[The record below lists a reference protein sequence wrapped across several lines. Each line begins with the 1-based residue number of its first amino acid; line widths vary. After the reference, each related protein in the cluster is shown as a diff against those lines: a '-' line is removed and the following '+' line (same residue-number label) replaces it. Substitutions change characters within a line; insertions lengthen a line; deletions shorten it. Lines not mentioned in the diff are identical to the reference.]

1 MVIGLFENARYQ
13 RGHTKLQR
21 GDVLV
26 LCTDGITESMD
37 TLQEE
42 YGMERLVQC
51 VQNAAERGAAEIV
64 AAVGADV
71 ARFSRHGTHVDD
83 KVMIAVKVM

>member
-1 MVIGLFENARYQ
+1 
-13 RGHTKLQR
+13 
-21 GDVLV
+21 
-26 LCTDGITESMD
+26 MD

-51 VQNAAERGAAEIV
+51 VQSAAEQSAAEIV
-64 AAVGADV
+64 AAVGTDV

-83 KVMIAVKVM
+83 KVMIVVKVM